1 VAEEIR
7 RSGVRALA
15 HEADVSDGTQV
26 QQMFRR
32 AIAELGTADILV
44 TNAGLASATLALFLG
59 VGLPVSHC
67 RKAPAAKSRGR

>member
-44 TNAGLASATLALFLG
+44 TNAGLASATLGAL
-59 VGLPVSHC
+59 P
-67 RKAPAAKSRGR
+67 RGRAASQPLP